1 MIRKN
6 RYIYNLTKLLTKYIT
21 NMKTITILK
30 EEFEKMKLELETL
43 RNSELYERLLE
54 FEKNIKEGKI
64 FTREDLGF

>member
-1 MIRKN
+1 MIRRN

>member
-6 RYIYNLTKLLTKYIT
+6 RHIYNLTKYIT
-21 NMKTITILK
+21 NMKTITMLK